1 MELICQYC
9 NKKYAS
15 YQSRSN
21 HIKKYH
27 NTNNIQNIQSDIY
40 SDIQNKCNKCD
51 KILSN
56 YYSRWRHEKNCKEIK
71 KDNIE
76 IKEMKDKMDK
86 QENDIIE
93 LKNMLQK
100 ALKMHPKTLNKINN
114 NGGMNVQIVQL
125 GFEDLQDVLTT
136 KQKMAILNRQAMSIN
151 DLVELINTSPEY
163 KQYRNVCITN
173 LCPSGLYAFA
183 TK

>member
-1 MELICQYC
+1 MSWIYC

-56 YYSRWRHEKNCKEIK
+56 YYSIWRHEKNCKEIK

-76 IKEMKDKMDK
+76 IKEMKQKLKIMD
-86 QENDIIE
+86 NDITNKVQPKVNKFLE
-93 LKNMLQK
+93 KVKNVSSEIIAGIK
-100 ALKMHPKTLNKINN
+100 KETDSKINSYAEKN
-114 NGGMNVQIVQL
+114 N
-125 GFEDLQDVLTT
+125 ETT
-136 KQKMAILNRQAMSIN
+136 AVSSQKKVPPFSASEINNSI
-151 DLVELINTSPEY
+151 
-163 KQYRNVCITN
+163 
-173 LCPSGLYAFA
+173 
-183 TK
+183 